1 MLHGE
6 WEVAISEIQFLCT
19 FLHVHYNEN
28 VIKFIDVKPDEE
40 TNGPFTA
47 KEALFP
53 NGIYNNIHELIEAI
67 NIACKNA
74 ESHFYIEQQRASGG
88 KVCISI
94 NCDEKCKCTLYKLF
108 R

>member
-1 MLHGE
+1 
-6 WEVAISEIQFLCT
+6 
-19 FLHVHYNEN
+19 